1 MDLVVRLATL
11 PPCTCGYLGGVAPA
25 ALGRAADEPRRAADE
40 PRHEGDLAA
49 RGRAAD
55 ELLDVIDYVRLC
67 CSTTYD
73 YVIVFTASTHIYIF
87 RTSSASS
94 GNPVILI
101 RQFFL
106 VIRGRNFELC

>member
-1 MDLVVRLATL
+1 M
-11 PPCTCGYLGGVAPA
+11 
-25 ALGRAADEPRRAADE
+25 
-40 PRHEGDLAA
+40 
-49 RGRAAD
+49 
-55 ELLDVIDYVRLC
+55 IDYVRLR

-73 YVIVFTASTHIYIF
+73 YVIVFTAPTHIYIF

-106 VIRGRNFELC
+106 VIRGRKF